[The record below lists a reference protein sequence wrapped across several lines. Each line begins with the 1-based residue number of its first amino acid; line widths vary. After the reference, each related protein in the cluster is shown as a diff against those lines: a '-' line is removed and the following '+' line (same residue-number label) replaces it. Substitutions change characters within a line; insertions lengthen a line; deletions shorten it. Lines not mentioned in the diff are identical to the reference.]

1 MTGER
6 PNRPVAADGPLRS
19 PPLNRSVGRL
29 LSDDRYDGLGS
40 STATRSLVLNG
51 CSTMCTGR

>member
-6 PNRPVAADGPLRS
+6 PNQRPVAADGPLRS
-19 PPLNRSVGRL
+19 PPLNGSVGRL

-40 STATRSLVLNG
+40 RLCGNVKHA
-51 CSTMCTGR
+51 